1 MSEKLERRTMEFDD
15 YVAAGERLFGP
26 LKKKWRFVCPR
37 CGTVQRGEDFQ
48 AAGKEIDFVLEH
60 GRKLLGIETKLAFL
74 VSFRD
79 ASNLHFFLEEYPEA
93 AGGLILYNGNEIR
106 RLGEKILATPW
117 TMIAGR

>member
-1 MSEKLERRTMEFDD
+1 MLVVAIAFPKVARELGSFFENRVFHHLRVLPDLVSPSARPYYWRT
-15 YVAAGERLFGP
+15 R
-26 LKKKWRFVCPR
+26 
-37 CGTVQRGEDFQ
+37 
-48 AAGKEIDFVLEH
+48 AGKEIDFVLEH